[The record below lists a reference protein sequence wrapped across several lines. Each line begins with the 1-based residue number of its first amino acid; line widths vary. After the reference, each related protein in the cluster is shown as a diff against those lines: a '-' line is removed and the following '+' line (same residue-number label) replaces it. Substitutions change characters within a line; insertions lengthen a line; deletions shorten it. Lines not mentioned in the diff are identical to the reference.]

1 MFRLDLK
8 KCRVNAGFKTQSDAA
23 NALGMKKRR
32 YASLERGEVQL
43 TLEDAYM
50 ISGVFRCT
58 PNDICGWYIDHPQ
71 DRPKANLPPD
81 VAELSDCYRRC
92 TRDRRMSLLNLARD
106 SALASGEVGS
116 VLPTAE
122 VASE

>member
-1 MFRLDLK
+1 MQLRIKELRK
-8 KCRVNAGFKTQSDAA
+8 KSHISQTELAKAIGV
-23 NALGMKKRR
+23 
-32 YASLERGEVQL
+32 SLRTVGSWERGESVPNIEQVWDCATVL
-43 TLEDAYM
+43 GC
-50 ISGVFRCT
+50 S
-58 PNDICGWYIDHPQ
+58 PNDVCGWYIDHPQ

-92 TRDRRMSLLNLARD
+92 TRDRRMSLLILARD

-122 VASE
+122 VGGA